1 MRLPASAQIEFLCP
15 HREGKKRRGHCTG
28 SRLAW
33 EGIRADGMTFSTP
46 PRGTKSLWC
55 SHPLPTDIFRHDL
68 TRGSRHDG
76 RTRAPTTPDHRECRD
91 RGRPWTAPNQVRDD
105 TAIAGANSP
114 CSKSLGARSCRHLR
128 PADIFRHGT
137 TDPAA
142 TRESPCFRLHHSSS
156 TPPHRCH
163 QLVGSPRSPQLNSLG
178 TLTGHHP
185 TEAVPPR
192 SAQMS
197 RWQVRRDVL
206 IPPG

>member
-1 MRLPASAQIEFLCP
+1 
-15 HREGKKRRGHCTG
+15 
-28 SRLAW
+28 
-33 EGIRADGMTFSTP
+33 MTFSTP

-55 SHPLPTDIFRHDL
+55 SRPLPTDIFRHDL
-68 TRGSRHDG
+68 IRSCLHSERI
-76 RTRAPTTPDHRECRD
+76 RAPTTPDHRECRD
-91 RGRPWTAPNQVRDD
+91 RGRPWTVPNQVRDD

-197 RWQVRRDVL
+197 RWQVRRDTL
-206 IPPG
+206 IPLG